1 MPSRREFLVGTAGLA
16 GATLVAAPARAASA
30 PERTWQRTYEPGDE
44 STALVHDLVPLTS
57 GVALV
62 GAASRDDD
70 YTGWIGKVDE
80 AGRPLWHEF
89 GGGTFSGFLA
99 GASAAGDGRSVVAA
113 GITNEV
119 VSPSTPDYSDP
130 HVARVSVNGELL
142 WRRTYQP
149 ALPRGSASA
158 LVRVADGFV
167 IAGSGAV
174 EGVGRPWVAR
184 LDADGTQQWTW
195 HHEAGGTVNAA
206 LGVDDGVLVAGST
219 QPVTDDE
226 TSGERQ
232 EDAWVARLAGDGRLD
247 WEWRVGDEASARIE
261 ALAPR
266 PDGGATAVGRRG
278 FATEDRGV
286 GWLVSLDSAGSRRWE
301 RTYPQSTW
309 NWLDDVVS
317 VGDGYLLVGT
327 REEGVETNA
336 RGAWL
341 LRVDAEGREEWE
353 VQAATGTEGHTA
365 LALDDGG
372 VLVAGERKSEDGA
385 LGAGWVAKYGGEPA
399 QDETDDTSV
408 SLPSLP
414 GWVGPALAGG
424 VVGALGASAASRRQ

>member
-184 LDADGTQQWTW
+184 LDAD
-195 HHEAGGTVNAA
+195 APRS
-206 LGVDDGVLVAGST
+206 GST
-219 QPVTDDE
+219 TVCSSQ
-226 TSGERQ
+226 
-232 EDAWVARLAGDGRLD
+232 
-247 WEWRVGDEASARIE
+247 
-261 ALAPR
+261 APH
-266 PDGGATAVGRRG
+266 
-278 FATEDRGV
+278 
-286 GWLVSLDSAGSRRWE
+286 SR
-301 RTYPQSTW
+301 
-309 NWLDDVVS
+309 
-317 VGDGYLLVGT
+317 
-327 REEGVETNA
+327 
-336 RGAWL
+336 
-341 LRVDAEGREEWE
+341 
-353 VQAATGTEGHTA
+353 
-365 LALDDGG
+365 
-372 VLVAGERKSEDGA
+372 
-385 LGAGWVAKYGGEPA
+385 
-399 QDETDDTSV
+399 
-408 SLPSLP
+408 
-414 GWVGPALAGG
+414 
-424 VVGALGASAASRRQ
+424 